1 MYTAVFLRH
10 GVYVCAG
17 GNSKTAMIAAV
28 SPADINYEETLSTL
42 RSAVMLVHC
51 TVTFGTVQLYQPL
64 NGQCSIHVAAAS
76 ESLCYDAAL
85 YA

>member
-1 MYTAVFLRH
+1 VGRLIASNSIVSRDVSFKCHHAYAAVFLRR
-10 GVYVCAG
+10 GVCEG

-51 TVTFGTVQLYQPL
+51 
-64 NGQCSIHVAAAS
+64 SVAFVW
-76 ESLCYDAAL
+76 Y
-85 YA
+85 